1 MNKKIALN
9 ATGETI
15 TFTRSTADTH
25 GEFVEMLVSLPA
37 SGEGPPLHRHV
48 FQTEFFE
55 AIDGKLGLDCAGRKL
70 VLEPGQ
76 SFTVPANTL
85 HRCYSVEGKAMTFKA
100 IFKPACSIEYL
111 LTEMFEASNRKT
123 SKDPS
128 AFDACYI
135 LRQAKGEYYLG
146 EFPTFVQQLIFPLIA
161 FTGKLFG
168 LVKAK
173 PKNIS

>member
-15 TFTRSTADTH
+15 TFTRSAEDTH
-25 GEFVEMLVSLPA
+25 GEFVETLVSLPA

-48 FQTEFFE
+48 FQTELFE
-55 AIDGKLGLDCAGRKL
+55 AIDGKLGLDCAGKKL

-85 HRCYSVEGKAMTFKA
+85 HSCYSIEGKAITFKV
-100 IFKPACSIEYL
+100 IFKPACNIEYL
-111 LTEMFEASNRKT
+111 LTEMFESSNRKK

-128 AFDACYI
+128 PFDACYI
-135 LRQAKGEYYLG
+135 LRQTKGEYYLG

-173 PKNIS
+173 PKKIS